1 MCFALTTT
9 QKPMMI
15 RFLFL
20 FTIFALFSGSVRA
33 VDDCVILLHGL
44 ARTADSMSV
53 IESSL
58 QDDGYRVV
66 NIGYPSRTQKIE
78 LLAIAAVES
87 SIEACGNDIQQIHF
101 VTHSLG
107 GILVRYY
114 ESVNRIEDLGR
125 VVMLAPPNQGSEVV
139 DNWKDVPGYELLNGP
154 AGMQLGTDPESL
166 PLKLGPVKFELGV
179 IAGTRTFNPILS
191 LSLPNPDDGKV
202 SVERTKVEGM
212 TDFIIMPHTHTFM
225 MLEDDVVH
233 QVRHF
238 LTHGKFEHE
247 SV

>member
-1 MCFALTTT
+1 ML
-9 QKPMMI
+9 KLLL
-15 RFLFL
+15 RL
-20 FTIFALFSGSVRA
+20 TIFILFSSSVRA
-33 VDDCVILLHGL
+33 ADDCVILLHGL

-78 LLAIAAVES
+78 WLAIDAVES

-114 ESVNRIEDLGR
+114 ESVNRLEDLGR

-166 PLKLGPVKFELGV
+166 PLKLGPVSFELGV
-179 IAGTRTFNPILS
+179 IAGTRTLNPILS

-212 TDFIIMPHTHTFM
+212 TDFILMPHTHTFIM
-225 MLEDDVVH
+225 RADSVIH
-233 QVRHF
+233 QIRNF
-238 LTHGKFEHE
+238 LAHGQFDHE
-247 SV
+247 PV

>member
-1 MCFALTTT
+1 
-9 QKPMMI
+9 MI
-15 RFLFL
+15 RSLFL
-20 FTIFALFSGSVRA
+20 FTIFTLFSGSVRA
-33 VDDCVILLHGL
+33 ADDCVILLHGL

-78 LLAIAAVES
+78 WLAIDAVES

-114 ESVNRIEDLGR
+114 ESVNRLEDLGR

-166 PLKLGPVKFELGV
+166 PLKLGPVSFELGV
-179 IAGTRTFNPILS
+179 IAGTRTLNPILS

-212 TDFIIMPHTHTFM
+212 TDFILMPHTHTFIM
-225 MLEDDVVH
+225 RADSVIH
-233 QVRHF
+233 QIRYF
-238 LTHGKFEHE
+238 LAHGQFDHE
-247 SV
+247 PV